1 MKNKSSIYIVL
12 KLSEIAQEGR
22 LILERDRAYVRII
35 VKGTIVSNYRQGESV
50 NYNHLIRASS

>member
-1 MKNKSSIYIVL
+1 MKNKLSMYIVL
-12 KLSEIAQEGR
+12 RLSEIAQEGR

>member
-1 MKNKSSIYIVL
+1 MR
-12 KLSEIAQEGR
+12 Q
-22 LILERDRAYVRII
+22 ERDRARVRIII